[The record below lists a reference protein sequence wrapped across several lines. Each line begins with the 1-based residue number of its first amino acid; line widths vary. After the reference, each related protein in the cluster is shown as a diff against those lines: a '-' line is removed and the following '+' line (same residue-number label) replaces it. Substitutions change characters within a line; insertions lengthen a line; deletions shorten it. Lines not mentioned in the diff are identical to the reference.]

1 MEVLVILAH
10 PNKESFNQPIAE
22 AAVRTL
28 EADGHDVV
36 FHDLYAERVQPRTA
50 VPRDSEGRRP

>member
-1 MEVLVILAH
+1 
-10 PNKESFNQPIAE
+10 
-22 AAVRTL
+22 L